1 MTEYIIVPIWERKQL
16 RRAKE
21 EQVKGDRAGI

>member
-1 MTEYIIVPIWERKQL
+1 MNEYISVPIWERKQL

-21 EQVKGDRAGI
+21 EEVKSDGAGL